1 VEKSYRA
8 GIELDAAYILSKKFT
23 LGGNMALSQNKI
35 AEFTEYI
42 DDYSSDDFRQE
53 SNMYQNTDIA
63 FSPNIVSS
71 AILEYQPIK
80 NLSVNWLSKYV
91 GRQFLDNTSNVS
103 RSLNAFLTHD
113 LRISYQ
119 VQPRYFKSLEFNL
132 LVNNLFNEMYEPN
145 GYTFSYFVPGEASNR
160 ELVTENY
167 FYPMAGI
174 NFLMGVSFKF

>member
-1 VEKSYRA
+1 
-8 GIELDAAYILSKKFT
+8 LDAAFSLSKYFT
-23 LGGNMALSQNKI
+23 LGGNVALSRNKI
-35 AEFTEYI
+35 SNFTEYI
-42 DDYSSDDFRQE
+42 DDYSTPDFRQE
-53 SNMYQNTDIA
+53 SINYKNTDIA

-71 AILEYQPIK
+71 AILEYHPVK
-80 NLSVNWLSKYV
+80 NLSINWLSKYV

-103 RSLNAFLTHD
+103 RSLNAFLTND

-145 GYTFSYFVPGEASNR
+145 GYTFSYFVPGDTGNR